1 MNKLIQ
7 HLLIIKKNKSMPLDK
22 ATKLGI
28 NVNEL
33 KNKGFVSVKTVKNE
47 NFNVPKGVPRY
58 AARFG
63 FTRRKYGIET
73 VLSEQKNVSITEN
86 GIKMIKKSV
95 KKEVEEQPV
104 KKPPVKDTE
113 DSHEVQDQ

>member
-1 MNKLIQ
+1 MNKIVQ

-22 ATKLGI
+22 AVKFGI

-33 KNKGFVSVKTVKNE
+33 KIKGLISVKVVKNE
-47 NFNVPKGVPRY
+47 NFNVPKGVPKY

-63 FTRRKYGIET
+63 FTRRKYGIDIIIN
-73 VLSEQKNVSITEN
+73 EQKSVSITEN
-86 GIKMIKKSV
+86 GIKMIKKFV

-104 KKPPVKDTE
+104 KKPLVKDE
-113 DSHEVQDQ
+113 DGHEVQD

>member
-7 HLLIIKKNKSMPLDK
+7 HLLIIKKNKSMPIDK

-33 KNKGFVSVKTVKNE
+33 RIKGLISVKNVKNE
-47 NFNVPKGVPRY
+47 SFNVIKGVPRY
-58 AARFG
+58 AYGFG
-63 FTRRKYGIET
+63 FTRKKYGIET
-73 VLSEQKNVSITEN
+73 VLNEQRSISITN
-86 GIKMIKKSV
+86 SGIKMINKFV

-104 KKPPVKDTE
+104 KKPIIKDTE
-113 DSHEVQDQ
+113 DNHEVQD